1 MKRIIIMLLAVL
13 TVLSLFSCAKG
24 DDIPDGEENPSVSS
38 DIQDKKQYNP
48 PAYDEEGNYL
58 GFSDIPAGYDALA
71 AAEDGC
77 LVIDN
82 TNGTNE
88 YGATVI
94 LKTDTYGYEN
104 WEGFEKLSAEGE
116 NAFIRVAHFI
126 DGVGYYSDLH
136 YYDGKY
142 ILFETNPELGTNK
155 ICEFKYLRYLEGT
168 VGVPAKKHYYY
179 VLTDSL
185 ELTYYDVSRT
195 IFASSAAM
203 ASDIPFE
210 WLGFTTYFDDALKQE
225 G

>member
-38 DIQDKKQYNP
+38 DIPYKKQYNP

-58 GFSDIPAGYDALA
+58 GFSDIPEGYDALA

-104 WEGFEKLSAEGE
+104 WEGFEKLSAEGK

-155 ICEFKYLRYLEGT
+155 ICEFRYLRCLEGT
-168 VGVPAKKHYYY
+168 VGKPDDPSAAYLY

-185 ELTYYDVSRT
+185 ELTYEEVSRSMV
-195 IFASSAAM
+195 ASSISQM
-203 ASDIPFE
+203 TKIPYE
-210 WLGFTTYFDDALKQE
+210 WLGFMTFFKHIV
-225 G
+225 